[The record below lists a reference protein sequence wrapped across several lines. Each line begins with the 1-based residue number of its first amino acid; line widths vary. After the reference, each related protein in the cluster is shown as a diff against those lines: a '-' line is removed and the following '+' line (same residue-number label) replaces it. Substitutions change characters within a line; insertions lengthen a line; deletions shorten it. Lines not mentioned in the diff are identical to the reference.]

1 MVCMC
6 GYGSF
11 VSTPG
16 LIAKG
21 IMACNYI
28 AQNLLLH
35 DHTLN
40 YKPESFKFITP
51 L

>member
-6 GYGSF
+6 GHGSF
-11 VSTPG
+11 VLT
-16 LIAKG
+16 LELMIKG

-40 YKPESFKFITP
+40 YKPERFKFITR